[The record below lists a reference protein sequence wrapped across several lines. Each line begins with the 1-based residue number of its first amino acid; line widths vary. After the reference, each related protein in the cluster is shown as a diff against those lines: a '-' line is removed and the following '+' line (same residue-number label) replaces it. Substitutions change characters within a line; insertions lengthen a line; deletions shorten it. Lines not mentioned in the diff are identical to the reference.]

1 MKQVKER
8 LQHQSIR
15 SHSLAVEVDLACQV
29 EAAPSFQVAAVHT
42 LLYLCRSSWEVVG
55 HLCSLLEAHTLLVE
69 DRNHLSSIHMA
80 RLVEARL
87 VLYLSSHMIAMSLLN
102 LDVSTLNPE

>member
-55 HLCSLLEAHTLLVE
+55 RLCSLLEAHTLLVE

-80 RLVEARL
+80 RLV
-87 VLYLSSHMIAMSLLN
+87 LYLSSHMIAMSLLN
-102 LDVSTLNPE
+102 LDASALNPE